1 MQVVFFILGLIAV
14 WLLFLTGFLIYI
26 FRFFRKLSRG
36 VGQENLISN
45 LKSVLQKEVEN
56 SKTIIELG
64 KYLEK
69 LEKDSRSHI
78 QKVGFLRFNPFQELG
93 GDHSFSAALLD
104 NNDTG
109 IIITGLHSRERTRV
123 YVKEIKKGKSQIEL
137 SKEERRSLQI
147 AQKG

>member
-1 MQVVFFILGLIAV
+1 M
-14 WLLFLTGFLIYI
+14 
-26 FRFFRKLSRG
+26 
-36 VGQENLISN
+36 ISN